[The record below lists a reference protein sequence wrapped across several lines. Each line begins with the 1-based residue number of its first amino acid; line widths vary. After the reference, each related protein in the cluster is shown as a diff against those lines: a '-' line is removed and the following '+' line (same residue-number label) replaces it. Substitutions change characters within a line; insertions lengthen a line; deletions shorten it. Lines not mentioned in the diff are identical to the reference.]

1 MEEVISYIYIFLVM
15 IYNLIWR
22 TKLSKWSRFKLDS
35 FVLPQPWTE
44 QSVKCFWEV
53 NLSSPPTPS
62 VQSSIACWD
71 EVIYYALVM
80 GLEQTTTAQ
89 NTISKQGVE
98 LLQGNWSFATSVGWD
113 WGLVTLCMIDIFAV
127 IVLVVSLDRP
137 EYTTY
142 HHQLKADQKSKME
155 I

>member
-53 NLSSPPTPS
+53 NLSSPLLSYNSKCPVLNRLLGRSDILCISDGIRTNNYSSKYHQQAGSWTSPGKLIIRNLGWLRLGFGHS
-62 VQSSIACWD
+62 LHDRYICCDCSGGEFGQTRIHNLSSSIK
-71 EVIYYALVM
+71 
-80 GLEQTTTAQ
+80 G
-89 NTISKQGVE
+89 
-98 LLQGNWSFATSVGWD
+98 
-113 WGLVTLCMIDIFAV
+113 
-127 IVLVVSLDRP
+127 RP
-137 EYTTY
+137 E
-142 HHQLKADQKSKME
+142 